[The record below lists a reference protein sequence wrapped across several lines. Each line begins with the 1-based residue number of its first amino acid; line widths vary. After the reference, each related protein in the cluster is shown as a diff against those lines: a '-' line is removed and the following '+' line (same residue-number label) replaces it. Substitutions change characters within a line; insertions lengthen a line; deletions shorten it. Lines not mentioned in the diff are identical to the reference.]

1 MLTDFQSATF
11 IAYSQNKPNGT
22 ADITEHRAS
31 HLVVGAGNANHVRRC
46 SMTNRFMMSVAAAA
60 LIAGTGFANA
70 QGTREAPSAGSTAQ
84 QSAPPSEH
92 AAPSASP
99 AARDAA
105 EPAKPSSGMKATQS
119 EQPTKPAPGAK
130 AAQSEQPPAAA
141 KNQRA
146 QDDMKAA
153 PKGEKSAQDND
164 MKGEK
169 SKSMSSENDNAK
181 GAKDLKAEG
190 REDRTGTK
198 AEGREGRDGNMK
210 AEGREDRKGN
220 MNAETKGA
228 EGRSQTIG
236 QAGAGA
242 KLSTEQRTK
251 ISTVIKEQNIRPVT
265 NVNFAI
271 SVGTRVPR
279 EVSFHP
285 LPAEIVTIYPDW
297 RGYEMFLVNDQIIVV
312 NPRTLEIVAVL
323 DV

>member
-11 IAYSQNKPNGT
+11 IAHSQNKPDGT
-22 ADITEHRAS
+22 EIITEHRAS
-31 HLVVGAGNANHVRRC
+31 RPVVGAGNANHVRRC
-46 SMTNRFMMSVAAAA
+46 SMTNRFMLSVAAAA

-92 AAPSASP
+92 AAPSAAP

-105 EPAKPSSGMKATQS
+105 EP
-119 EQPTKPAPGAK
+119 TKPASGAK
-130 AAQSEQPPAAA
+130 ATQSEQPPAAA

-153 PKGEKSAQDND
+153 PKGEKSAQDNG

-220 MNAETKGA
+220 VNAETKGA
-228 EGRSQTIG
+228 EGKSQTTG
-236 QAGAGA
+236 QAAAGA

>member
-11 IAYSQNKPNGT
+11 IAHSQNKSGGT
-22 ADITEHRAS
+22 ADNTEHRAS
-31 HLVVGAGNANHVRRC
+31 RPVVGAGNANHVRRC
-46 SMTNRFMMSVAAAA
+46 SMTNRFMLSVAAAA

-92 AAPSASP
+92 AAPSAAP

-105 EPAKPSSGMKATQS
+105 E
-119 EQPTKPAPGAK
+119 PTKPAPGAK
-130 AAQSEQPPAAA
+130 ATQSEQPPAAA

-220 MNAETKGA
+220 VNAETKGA

-242 KLSTEQRTK
+242 KLSAEQRTK
-251 ISTVIKEQNIRPVT
+251 ITTVIKEQNIRPVT

-297 RGYEMFLVNDQIIVV
+297 RGYEMFLVNDQIVVV

>member
-1 MLTDFQSATF
+1 
-11 IAYSQNKPNGT
+11 
-22 ADITEHRAS
+22 
-31 HLVVGAGNANHVRRC
+31 
-46 SMTNRFMMSVAAAA
+46 MTNRFMMSVAAAA

-70 QGTREAPSAGSTAQ
+70 QGAGTSREAPSGGSTVQ
-84 QSAPPSEH
+84 QSAPSSSEH
-92 AAPSASP
+92 AAPSATP
-99 AARDAA
+99 ANRDAA
-105 EPAKPSSGMKATQS
+105 EPTKPSPGMKAT
-119 EQPTKPAPGAK
+119 
-130 AAQSEQPPAAA
+130 QSEQPPAAA

-146 QDDMKAA
+146 QDDMKAG
-153 PKGEKSAQDND
+153 PKSETKGEKSAQDNG

-181 GAKDLKAEG
+181 GGKDLKAEGREGGKDMKAEG

-198 AEGREGRDGNMK
+198 AEGREDRNGSMK
-210 AEGREDRKGN
+210 
-220 MNAETKGA
+220 AETKGA
-228 EGRSQTIG
+228 ESRSQTTG

-251 ISTVIKEQNIRPVT
+251 ISTVIKEQNIRPAT

-285 LPAEIVTIYPDW
+285 LPVEIVNIYPDW
-297 RGYEMFLVNDQIIVV
+297 RGYEMFLVNDQIVVV

>member
-1 MLTDFQSATF
+1 
-11 IAYSQNKPNGT
+11 
-22 ADITEHRAS
+22 
-31 HLVVGAGNANHVRRC
+31 
-46 SMTNRFMMSVAAAA
+46 MTNRFMLSVAAAA

-70 QGTREAPSAGSTAQ
+70 QGTREAPSAGSSAQ
-84 QSAPPSEH
+84 QSAPSEH
-92 AAPSASP
+92 AAP

-105 EPAKPSSGMKATQS
+105 EPAKPSSGTKAT
-119 EQPTKPAPGAK
+119 
-130 AAQSEQPPAAA
+130 QSEQPPAAA
-141 KNQRA
+141 KNQHA

-169 SKSMSSENDNAK
+169 SKSKSSENDNAK

-190 REDRTGTK
+190 REDRNGTK
-198 AEGREGRDGNMK
+198 AEGRDGNMK

-228 EGRSQTIG
+228 EGRSQTTG

-251 ISTVIKEQNIRPVT
+251 ITTVIKEQNIRPVT

>member
-1 MLTDFQSATF
+1 MFHDQSFYDVGGRGGADRRHRVRQRAGDRNGPRGAVGGIHGAAERATV
-11 IAYSQNKPNGT
+11 
-22 ADITEHRAS
+22 RARCAF
-31 HLVVGAGNANHVRRC
+31 GRARCARC
-46 SMTNRFMMSVAAAA
+46 S
-60 LIAGTGFANA
+60 
-70 QGTREAPSAGSTAQ
+70 
-84 QSAPPSEH
+84 
-92 AAPSASP
+92 
-99 AARDAA
+99 
-105 EPAKPSSGMKATQS
+105 
-119 EQPTKPAPGAK
+119 
-130 AAQSEQPPAAA
+130 
-141 KNQRA
+141 
-146 QDDMKAA
+146 
-153 PKGEKSAQDND
+153 
-164 MKGEK
+164 
-169 SKSMSSENDNAK
+169 
-181 GAKDLKAEG
+181 
-190 REDRTGTK
+190 RTDQ
-198 AEGREGRDGNMK
+198 AVVWP
-210 AEGREDRKGN
+210 EGREDRKGN

-285 LPAEIVTIYPDW
+285 LPVEIVNIYPNW

>member
-1 MLTDFQSATF
+1 MLTDFQGATF
-11 IAYSQNKPNGT
+11 IAHSQNKPGGT
-22 ADITEHRAS
+22 ADNTEHRAS
-31 HLVVGAGNANHVRRC
+31 RPVIGAGNANHVRRC
-46 SMTNRFMMSVAAAA
+46 SMTNRFMLSVAAAA

-92 AAPSASP
+92 AAPSAAP

-105 EPAKPSSGMKATQS
+105 EPTKPSSGMKAT
-119 EQPTKPAPGAK
+119 
-130 AAQSEQPPAAA
+130 QSEQPPAAA

-146 QDDMKAA
+146 QDDMKAG
-153 PKGEKSAQDND
+153 PKGEKSAQDNN
-164 MKGEK
+164 MRGEK

-181 GAKDLKAEG
+181 GGKDLKAEG
-190 REDRTGTK
+190 REGGKDMKAEGREDKSGMK
-198 AEGREGRDGNMK
+198 AEGREGRDGSMK
-210 AEGREDRKGN
+210 
-220 MNAETKGA
+220 AETKGA
-228 EGRSQTIG
+228 EGRSQTVG

-251 ISTVIKEQNIRPVT
+251 ISTVIKEQNIRPAT

-271 SVGTRVPR
+271 TVGTRVPR

-285 LPAEIVTIYPDW
+285 LPVEIVNIYPDW